1 MFFRFETEFVE
12 SLRCI
17 PMVVRYR
24 LDTCGVKL
32 KLNHW
37 HQFSMAQRQE
47 LIECPFN
54 SLEDITAYAEKIQ
67 AWVIVNTG
75 TPAKTLE
82 VHENPAWLN
91 PDQVPAQ
98 VITEFQTKTG
108 HESFPSL
115 AWGKLTPL
123 QRFALI
129 KLSQPGHE
137 NRNFLPAVKEF
148 GLVQA
153 DSNFD
158 I

>member
-1 MFFRFETEFVE
+1 MFFEFETEFVD

-24 LDTCGVKL
+24 LDSCGVKL

-37 HQFSMAQRQE
+37 HQFSMTQRQD
-47 LIECPFN
+47 LIDCPFD
-54 SLEDITAYAEKIQ
+54 SPEDVSAYAEKIQ
-67 AWVIVNTG
+67 AWVTANAG

-82 VHENPAWLN
+82 ISENPAWLN
-91 PDQVPAQ
+91 ASEVPAQ
-98 VITEFQTKTG
+98 VISEFQTKTG
-108 HESFPSL
+108 CDSFPWL

-137 NRNFLPAVKEF
+137 NRNFLSAVKEF
-148 GLVQA
+148 GVV
-153 DSNFD
+153 
-158 I
+158 